1 MILLKR
7 STISLYYFK
16 LILEKKQDRLE
27 VFMKEGR
34 KYSEYE
40 ISMIANTA
48 LGKTFRQIEKE
59 DLTTFEEKQVQKG
72 SLGQIIETALY
83 GIETNSESEPDFID
97 AGVELKVT
105 PYRKNKN
112 NSLSAKERLVLNII
126 NYMTEYANSFENS
139 HFWFKNH
146 KLEILWYLY
155 EENKDNLDFVLT
167 HANLIDLEVSED
179 LKQIEKDWNTII
191 DKIKA
196 GKAHEIS
203 EADTMYLGACTKGE
217 SKKSVRTQPFS
228 DIKAKQRAFCFKQ
241 SYMTQ
246 LVRKYIGDY
255 RNVEK
260 ILKNSSDTFDSF
272 VNRVVNKYKGK
283 TQMELIQELGINPN
297 CNSKAIFMMIVN
309 RMFQVKSKLKNT
321 EEFQKAKIIPK
332 TIRVEENGM
341 IEQSMSFPYFS
352 FEYIFNTDFEDSTF
366 REELETTK
374 YMFFVFKK
382 EKGEYV
388 FKGIKLWNM
397 PENVIDTSV
406 KEMYDK
412 TREVIRTGNIVN
424 HINKNGSRA
433 TNFPG
438 KKANAVCHVR
448 PHGQNTADTIPLPV
462 KDKLTGADRYTKQC
476 FWFNNN
482 YVKEIIADII
492 K

>member
-1 MILLKR
+1 M
-7 STISLYYFK
+7 
-16 LILEKKQDRLE
+16 KK
-27 VFMKEGR
+27 GR

-203 EADTMYLGACTKGE
+203 EADTMYLGACTKG
-217 SKKSVRTQPFS
+217 
-228 DIKAKQRAFCFKQ
+228 
-241 SYMTQ
+241 
-246 LVRKYIGDY
+246 
-255 RNVEK
+255 
-260 ILKNSSDTFDSF
+260 
-272 VNRVVNKYKGK
+272 
-283 TQMELIQELGINPN
+283 
-297 CNSKAIFMMIVN
+297 
-309 RMFQVKSKLKNT
+309 
-321 EEFQKAKIIPK
+321 
-332 TIRVEENGM
+332 
-341 IEQSMSFPYFS
+341 
-352 FEYIFNTDFEDSTF
+352 
-366 REELETTK
+366 
-374 YMFFVFKK
+374 
-382 EKGEYV
+382 
-388 FKGIKLWNM
+388 
-397 PENVIDTSV
+397 
-406 KEMYDK
+406 
-412 TREVIRTGNIVN
+412 
-424 HINKNGSRA
+424 
-433 TNFPG
+433 
-438 KKANAVCHVR
+438 
-448 PHGQNTADTIPLPV
+448 
-462 KDKLTGADRYTKQC
+462 
-476 FWFNNN
+476 
-482 YVKEIIADII
+482 
-492 K
+492 